1 MAFGLF
7 RKRLPDM
14 TATAAAP
21 QAAQPAAH
29 SEPAAAVES
38 DSAKE
43 ILELLELE
51 LGAMIRQLERAAN
64 SVAGGAEATA
74 TTLAAIRDRT
84 DALTGRTNAAQSNAS
99 TFAHAADKFTQSAL
113 GIGAQVREA
122 GKLADE
128 ASAAAQEAR
137 ANVDRLRESSAAI
150 GNVVN
155 LIAQIA
161 RQTTLL
167 ALNSTIEAARAGAAG
182 RGFAVVATEV
192 KALAVQTQGATE
204 EITKKIDALQRDAAG
219 SADAV
224 HRISQA
230 IEAIRPVFETV
241 NGAVAEQ
248 NATTS
253 EVSGNAT
260 SASQF
265 IISVGESAAE
275 IDAATKAAE
284 SHGENVASAGKAVTA
299 FAQKLKSR
307 CAVLLRQNEHDD
319 RRKTERLPCH
329 LKLETAR
336 GVLPVYEIAMDGVL
350 IGGADAGRLASQA
363 MIEGTLEGVGAC
375 RLRVVEQSKA
385 GARAQFVNPDAALRE
400 KIEDRL
406 WSIHEENTEFVTR
419 AMEAGNALT
428 GIFEQAVARGE
439 VKIEDLFDTDY
450 AEIAGTN
457 PQQYRT
463 RYGLGRPRAAVVPG
477 SVSGKGPALGVLR
490 HGRSQ
495 RLPAGAQQDLFASA
509 AAGRC
514 RVEHSQQPQPADVQR
529 SGGVGCRAQPALVSG
544 AELCARHGQRK
555 YCDDAR
561 DRRSDPR
568 AGPAL
573 GRISDGLQ
581 ALVRAQARRQRANH
595 LLRPELEWECRGE
608 PANGSDWR
616 TLKTCPSYNLQYW
629 TPAPTERLPSG

>member
-1 MAFGLF
+1 MALGLF
-7 RKRLPDM
+7 RKRPQQ
-14 TATAAAP
+14 AAAP
-21 QAAQPAAH
+21 IIEPPAEPVASPAP
-29 SEPAAAVES
+29 SEN

-74 TTLAAIRDRT
+74 ATLTTIRQRT
-84 DALTGRTNAAQSNAS
+84 NGLTGRASAAQSTAS
-99 TFAHAADKFTQSAL
+99 TFSHAAEKFTESAQ
-113 GIGAQVREA
+113 GIGAQVRDA
-122 GKLADE
+122 GKLADQ
-128 ASAAAQEAR
+128 ASAAASEAR

-182 RGFAVVATEV
+182 KGFAVVAVEV
-192 KALAVQTQGATE
+192 KALAVQTQQATE
-204 EITKKIDALQRDAAG
+204 EITRKIEALQRDAAG
-219 SADAV
+219 SVDAV

-307 CAVLLRQNEHDD
+307 CAVLLRQSEHDD

-336 GVLPVYEIAMDGVL
+336 GVLPVYEIAMDGV
-350 IGGADAGRLASQA
+350 
-363 MIEGTLEGVGAC
+363 
-375 RLRVVEQSKA
+375 
-385 GARAQFVNPDAALRE
+385 
-400 KIEDRL
+400 
-406 WSIHEENTEFVTR
+406 
-419 AMEAGNALT
+419 
-428 GIFEQAVARGE
+428 
-439 VKIEDLFDTDY
+439 
-450 AEIAGTN
+450 
-457 PQQYRT
+457 RT
-463 RYGLGRPRAAVVPG
+463 
-477 SVSGKGPALGVLR
+477 
-490 HGRSQ
+490 
-495 RLPAGAQQDLFASA
+495 
-509 AAGRC
+509 
-514 RVEHSQQPQPADVQR
+514 
-529 SGGVGCRAQPALVSG
+529 
-544 AELCARHGQRK
+544 
-555 YCDDAR
+555 
-561 DRRSDPR
+561 
-568 AGPAL
+568 
-573 GRISDGLQ
+573 
-581 ALVRAQARRQRANH
+581 
-595 LLRPELEWECRGE
+595 
-608 PANGSDWR
+608 
-616 TLKTCPSYNLQYW
+616 
-629 TPAPTERLPSG
+629 

>member
-1 MAFGLF
+1 
-7 RKRLPDM
+7 
-14 TATAAAP
+14 
-21 QAAQPAAH
+21 
-29 SEPAAAVES
+29 
-38 DSAKE
+38 
-43 ILELLELE
+43 
-51 LGAMIRQLERAAN
+51 MIRQLERAAN

-84 DALTGRTNAAQSNAS
+84 DALTGRTNAAQSTAS
-99 TFAHAADKFTQSAL
+99 TFAHAADKFTQSAQ
-113 GIGAQVREA
+113 GIGTQVREA

-182 RGFAVVATEV
+182 KGFAVVATEV
-192 KALAVQTQGATE
+192 KALAVQTQSATE

-253 EVSGNAT
+253 EVSGNAA
-260 SASQF
+260 SASEF
-265 IISVGESAAE
+265 IVSVGESAAE

-284 SHGENVASAGKAVTA
+284 SHGESVASAGKAVTT

-307 CAVLLRQNEHDD
+307 CAVLLRQSEHDD

-329 LKLETAR
+329 LKFESPR
-336 GVLPVYEIAMDGVL
+336 GVMPVYEISMDGVL
-350 IGGADAGRLASQA
+350 IGGADAGRLAPQA
-363 MIEGTLEGVGAC
+363 MIEGSLEDVGAC
-375 RLRVVEQSKA
+375 RLRVIEQSKA
-385 GARAQFVNPDAALRE
+385 GTRAQFASPNAELRE
-400 KIEDRL
+400 KIEDKL

-419 AMEAGNALT
+419 AMEAGNALA

-439 VKIEDLFDTDY
+439 IKIDDLFDTDY

-457 PQQYRT
+457 PQQFRT
-463 RYGLGRPRAAVVPG
+463 KYLDWADRALPPFQEAFLAKDQRMAFCAMVDRNGFLPVHNKIYSHPQRPGDVAWNTANSRN
-477 SVSGKGPALGVLR
+477 R
-490 HGRSQ
+490 RIFND
-495 RLPAGAQQDLFASA
+495 PAGLA
-509 AAGRC
+509 AARNL
-514 RVEHSQQPQPADVQR
+514 RSYLVQ
-529 SGGVGCRAQPALVSG
+529 S
-544 AELCARHGQRK
+544 
-555 YCDDAR
+555 YAR
-561 DRRSDPR
+561 DMGNGNTVMMREIDVPIRVQ
-568 AGPAL
+568 
-573 GRISDGLQ
+573 GRHWG
-581 ALVRAQARRQRANH
+581 
-595 LLRPELEWECRGE
+595 GF
-608 PANGSDWR
+608 R
-616 TLKTCPSYNLQYW
+616 TAYKL
-629 TPAPTERLPSG
+629 

>member
-1 MAFGLF
+1 MAFALF
-7 RKRLPDM
+7 RKRRPDM
-14 TATAAAP
+14 AAPAAAA
-21 QAAQPAAH
+21 QAAQPAAA
-29 SEPAAAVES
+29 PAPAVEV
-38 DSAKE
+38 DSARE

-74 TTLAAIRDRT
+74 ATLADIRQRT

-99 TFAHAADKFTQSAL
+99 GFAHAADKFTQSAQ

-182 RGFAVVATEV
+182 KGFAVVATEV

-204 EITKKIDALQRDAAG
+204 EISKKIDALQRDAAG

-230 IEAIRPVFETV
+230 IEAIRPVFDTV

-253 EVSGNAT
+253 EVSGNAA

-284 SHGENVASAGKAVTA
+284 THGENVASAGKAVTT
-299 FAQKLKSR
+299 FARKLKSR
-307 CAVLLRQNEHDD
+307 CAVLLRQSEHDD

-329 LKLETAR
+329 LKFESAR

-350 IGGADAGRLASQA
+350 IGGAEASRLAPQA
-363 MIEGTLEGVGAC
+363 IIDGTLEDVGTC

-385 GARAQFVNPDAALRE
+385 GARTQFVNPNAAQRE
-400 KIEDRL
+400 KVEDKL

-419 AMEAGNALT
+419 AMEAGTALT
-428 GIFEQAVARGE
+428 RIFEQAVARGE
-439 VKIEDLFDTDY
+439 VKIDDLFDTDY
-450 AEIAGTN
+450 AEVAGTN

-463 RYGLGRPRAAVVPG
+463 KYLDWADRALPPFQEAFLAKEPRMAFCAMVDRNGFLPVHNKIYSHPQRPGDAAWNT
-477 SVSGKGPALGVLR
+477 ANCR
-490 HGRSQ
+490 NR
-495 RLPAGAQQDLFASA
+495 RIFNDPAGLA
-509 AAGRC
+509 AA
-514 RVEHSQQPQPADVQR
+514 HNLR
-529 SGGVGCRAQPALVSG
+529 SYLIQS
-544 AELCARHGQRK
+544 
-555 YCDDAR
+555 YAR
-561 DRRSDPR
+561 DMGNGNTVMMREIDVPIRVQ
-568 AGPAL
+568 
-573 GRISDGLQ
+573 GRHWG
-581 ALVRAQARRQRANH
+581 
-595 LLRPELEWECRGE
+595 GF
-608 PANGSDWR
+608 R
-616 TLKTCPSYNLQYW
+616 TAYKL
-629 TPAPTERLPSG
+629 